1 MSADGSIIGILWFL
15 LMIGLS
21 ICYYRHYRRKQ
32 AEAQFLRRVQMVAAQ
47 VQPQIIYQIHPISV
61 PLLQESAPPSY
72 EQIVSVKQNEQNT
85 NKMNYQFSII

>member
-1 MSADGSIIGILWFL
+1 MSADDSIIGILWFL

-21 ICYYRHYRRKQ
+21 ICSCYYRHYRRKQ
-32 AEAQFLRRVQMVAAQ
+32 AEARFLRQVQMAAAQ
-47 VQPQIIYQIHPISV
+47 LQPQIIYQIHPISV

-85 NKMNYQFSII
+85 K